1 MVYER
6 AHVESVLFCELV
18 DAAAIKIV
26 INNIVV
32 FPLVVP
38 FDYAVYYL
46 DSHFHWLFLI
56 SRWDAA
62 SAGGQPETGDHYLAG
77 FWDVVSQAGPF
88 GKPHPRIRTQSGT

>member
-38 FDYAVYYL
+38 FGYAVY
-46 DSHFHWLFLI
+46 
-56 SRWDAA
+56 
-62 SAGGQPETGDHYLAG
+62 
-77 FWDVVSQAGPF
+77 
-88 GKPHPRIRTQSGT
+88 

>member
-32 FPLVVP
+32 SRLLCHLVT
-38 FDYAVYYL
+38 L
-46 DSHFHWLFLI
+46 STSLI
-56 SRWDAA
+56 LIAI
-62 SAGGQPETGDHYLAG
+62 G
-77 FWDVVSQAGPF
+77 FFSNFEMGCQ
-88 GKPHPRIRTQSGT
+88 RICNQREIII

>member
-32 FPLVVP
+32 SRLLCHLVTLSTNLILIVIG
-38 FDYAVYYL
+38 F
-46 DSHFHWLFLI
+46 FLI
-56 SRWDAA
+56 SRWDASISVINA
-62 SAGGQPETGDHYLAG
+62 RLLSDGVLIIGSA
-77 FWDVVSQAGPF
+77 
-88 GKPHPRIRTQSGT
+88 

>member
-32 FPLVVP
+32 SRLLCHLVTLSTTLILISIG
-38 FDYAVYYL
+38 F
-46 DSHFHWLFLI
+46 FLI

-77 FWDVVSQAGPF
+77 FWDAVSQAGPF
-88 GKPHPRIRTQSGT
+88 GKPHPRIRIQSGT

>member
-32 FPLVVP
+32 SRLLCHLVTLSTSLILIAIG
-38 FDYAVYYL
+38 F
-46 DSHFHWLFLI
+46 FLI
-56 SRWDAA
+56 SGWDASISVINA
-62 SAGGQPETGDHYLAG
+62 RLLSDGVLIIGSA
-77 FWDVVSQAGPF
+77 
-88 GKPHPRIRTQSGT
+88 

>member
-32 FPLVVP
+32 FRLLCHLVTLSTSLILIAIG
-38 FDYAVYYL
+38 F
-46 DSHFHWLFLI
+46 FLI
-56 SRWDAA
+56 SRWDASISVINA
-62 SAGGQPETGDHYLAG
+62 RLLSGGVLIIGSA
-77 FWDVVSQAGPF
+77 
-88 GKPHPRIRTQSGT
+88 

>member
-38 FDYAVYYL
+38 FGYAVYYL

-56 SRWDAA
+56 SRWDASVSVINA
-62 SAGGQPETGDHYLAG
+62 RLLSDGVLIIGSA
-77 FWDVVSQAGPF
+77 
-88 GKPHPRIRTQSGT
+88 

>member
-38 FDYAVYYL
+38 FGYAVYYL
-46 DSHFHWLFLI
+46 DSHFHWLF
-56 SRWDAA
+56 SNFEM
-62 SAGGQPETGDHYLAG
+62 GCQ
-77 FWDVVSQAGPF
+77 
-88 GKPHPRIRTQSGT
+88 RICNHREIII

>member
-6 AHVESVLFCELV
+6 AHVETVLFCGLV

-38 FDYAVYYL
+38 FGYAAYYL
-46 DSHFHWLFLI
+46 DSHFHWLF
-56 SRWDAA
+56 SNFEM
-62 SAGGQPETGDHYLAG
+62 GCQ
-77 FWDVVSQAGPF
+77 
-88 GKPHPRIRTQSGT
+88 RICNQREIII